1 MLKVETL
8 ASSRNPLLQDV
19 RRAARAGSL
28 TENGCCLAESFH
40 LLDEILRSDC
50 RVEVVLASQSASSE
64 VQLRMR
70 ARSAIRVAV
79 VPDRLFDAVA
89 ATEASQGV
97 MVLVRPPAWIL
108 DQVFGKLPLVIVLD
122 GIQDPG
128 NAGAILRAAEAF
140 GASGLIFARGTVSPY
155 NPKAVRASAGSVFR
169 VPLVQ
174 GLAVEE
180 IQAGFTHR
188 NITVY
193 ASVPSQGQAVHKAD
207 LAGAC
212 AVIIGSE
219 GRGVSDRLRQGA
231 AGLHIPTA
239 SVESL
244 NAAMAA
250 GIVLYEARR
259 QRGASL

>member
-8 ASSRNPLLQDV
+8 TSSRNPLIGDV

-40 LLDEILRSDC
+40 LLDEILRGNCPVD
-50 RVEVVLASQSASSE
+50 VVLASQSASPE
-64 VQLRMR
+64 VQRRLR
-70 ARSAIRVAV
+70 ARPAVRLVV
-79 VPDRLFDAVA
+79 VPDRLFEAIA

-97 MVLVRPPAWIL
+97 MVLVRPPSWTL
-108 DQVFGKLPLVIVLD
+108 QQVFGKLPLVIVLD

-140 GASGLIFARGTVSPY
+140 GASGLIFAKGTVGPY
-155 NPKAVRASAGSVFR
+155 NPKAVRASASSVFR

-174 GLAVEE
+174 GLAAEE
-180 IQAGFTHR
+180 IQAAFAHK
-188 NITVY
+188 NLTVY
-193 ASVPSQGQAVHKAD
+193 ASVPSQGQAVHLAD
-207 LAGAC
+207 LSRAC

-219 GRGVSDRLRQGA
+219 GRGVSDRLREGTTA
-231 AGLHIPTA
+231 LHIPTA

-250 GIVLYEARR
+250 GIVLYEAQR
-259 QRGASL
+259 QRGARP

>member
-19 RRAARAGSL
+19 RRASRAGSL

-40 LLDEILRSDC
+40 LLHEILRSDC
-50 RVEVVLASQSASSE
+50 QVEVVLASQSASSE

-97 MVLVRPPAWIL
+97 MVLVRPPAWTL
-108 DQVFGKLPLVIVLD
+108 EQVFGKLPLVIVLD

-188 NITVY
+188 NLTVY
-193 ASVPSQGQAVHKAD
+193 ASVPDQGQPVDKAD
-207 LAGAC
+207 LARAC
-212 AVIIGSE
+212 AVVVGSE

-231 AGLHIPTA
+231 AALHIPTA

-244 NAAMAA
+244 NAARAA

-259 QRGASL
+259 QRGARV

>member
-1 MLKVETL
+1 MPKVETL
-8 ASSRNPLLQDV
+8 TSSRNPLLQDV

-28 TENGCCLAESFH
+28 MENGCCLAESFH
-40 LLDEILRSDC
+40 LLDEILRGDC
-50 RVEVVLASQSASSE
+50 RMEVVLASQSASAE
-64 VQLRMR
+64 VQLRLR
-70 ARSAIRVAV
+70 ARPAVRMCV
-79 VPDRLFDAVA
+79 VPDRLFEAVS

-97 MVLVRPPAWIL
+97 MALVRPPAWTL
-108 DQVFGKLPLVIVLD
+108 EQLFGKLPLVIVLD

-140 GASGLIFARGTVSPY
+140 GSSGLIFARGTVNPY

-174 GLAVEE
+174 GLAAEE
-180 IQAGFTHR
+180 IQTAFAHR
-188 NITVY
+188 NLTVY
-193 ASVPSQGQAVHKAD
+193 ASVPNQGPAVHLAD
-207 LAGAC
+207 LARAC
-212 AVIIGSE
+212 AVIVGSE
-219 GRGVSDRLRQGA
+219 GRGVSDHLRQGTTA
-231 AGLHIPTA
+231 LHIPTA

-259 QRGASL
+259 QRGGRP

>member
-8 ASSRNPLLQDV
+8 ASSRNPLLVDV

-28 TENGCCLAESFH
+28 TEDGCCLAESFH
-40 LLDEILRSDC
+40 LLDEILRGDC
-50 RVEVVLASQSASSE
+50 RIEVVLASQTASAE
-64 VQLRMR
+64 VQLRLRTRPAVRMC
-70 ARSAIRVAV
+70 V
-79 VPDRLFDAVA
+79 VPDRLFEAVS

-97 MVLVRPPAWIL
+97 MALVRPPAWTL
-108 DQVFGKLPLVIVLD
+108 EQVLGKLPLVIVLD

-140 GASGLIFARGTVSPY
+140 GASGIIFARRTVNPY

-174 GLAVEE
+174 GLEAEE
-180 IQAGFTHR
+180 IQTAFAHR
-188 NITVY
+188 SLAVY
-193 ASVPSQGQAVHKAD
+193 ASVPSQGQPVHAAD
-207 LAGAC
+207 LGRAC
-212 AVIIGSE
+212 AVVIGSE
-219 GRGVSDRLRQGA
+219 GRGVSDRLRQGTTA
-231 AGLHIPTA
+231 LRIPTA

-250 GIVLYEARR
+250 GIVLYEAQR
-259 QRGASL
+259 QRGGQP

>member
-8 ASSRNPLLQDV
+8 ASSRNPLIMDV

-40 LLDEILRSDC
+40 LLDEILRGDC
-50 RVEVVLASQSASSE
+50 PVEVVLASQSASPQ
-64 VQLRMR
+64 VQLRLR
-70 ARSAIRVAV
+70 ARSAVRLAV
-79 VPDRLFDAVA
+79 VPDRLFDAIA

-97 MVLVRPPAWIL
+97 MALVRPPAWTPE
-108 DQVFGKLPLVIVLD
+108 QVFGKLPLVIVLD

-140 GASGLIFARGTVSPY
+140 GASGLIFAKGTVSAY

-169 VPLVQ
+169 VPLLQ
-174 GLAVEE
+174 GLAAEE
-180 IQAGFTHR
+180 IQAGFQRR
-188 NITVY
+188 NLTVY
-193 ASVPSQGQAVHKAD
+193 ASAPNQGQAVHRTD
-207 LAGAC
+207 LARAC

-219 GRGVSDRLRQGA
+219 GRGVSDRLREGTA
-231 AGLHIPTA
+231 ALHITTA

-250 GIVLYEARR
+250 GIVLYEAQR
-259 QRGASL
+259 QRGVRP